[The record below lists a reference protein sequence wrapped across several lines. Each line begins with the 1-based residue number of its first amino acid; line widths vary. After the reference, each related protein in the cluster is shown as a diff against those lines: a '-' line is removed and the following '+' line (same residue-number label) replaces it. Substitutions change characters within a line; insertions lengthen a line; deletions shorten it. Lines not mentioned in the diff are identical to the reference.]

1 MSSLTTTYAVIT
13 PVRDEEGYIGLT
25 IECMIQQSVRPVE
38 WVIVDDGSSD
48 RTGAI
53 IDGYARQYPWIH
65 VHHRPNR
72 GFRKAGG
79 GVVEAF
85 NDGYN
90 SLGCRNWDFIVK
102 FDGDLSFH
110 PDYFQKCFDYFEQ
123 EPGLGIGG
131 GGIYHVVD
139 EQEHLEPCPAFH
151 VRGATKIYRKAC
163 WEALGGLWPAPGWD
177 TFDEVKANR
186 LGWSTRSF
194 SDLRLTHH
202 RVTGTADGIWAGL
215 VKNGR
220 ANYICGYHP
229 LFMLGKCVRRVFGRP
244 YIIGSI
250 ALAYGFLT
258 GYWKRIPQV
267 NDPLTIAYLRRQ
279 QLGRLSGAAT
289 IWK

>member
-1 MSSLTTTYAVIT
+1 MSPAGARYVVIT
-13 PVRDEEGYIGLT
+13 PVRDEEVYIGST
-25 IECMIQQSVRPVE
+25 IECMIQQSLRPIE
-38 WVIVDDGSSD
+38 WVIVNDGSTD
-48 RTGAI
+48 ETGSI
-53 IDGYARQYPWIH
+53 IDDYARQYTWIH
-65 VHHRPNR
+65 ACHRTNR

-85 NDGYN
+85 NDGYK
-90 SLGCRNWDFIVK
+90 SLARRDWDFIVK
-102 FDGDLSFH
+102 FDGDLSFG
-110 PDYFQKCFDYFEQ
+110 PQYFEKCFEYFER

-139 EQEHLEPCPAFH
+139 GQEHLEACPAFH

-163 WEALGGLWPAPGWD
+163 WEGLGGLWPAPGWD

-186 LGWSTRSF
+186 LGWTTRSF
-194 SDLRLTHH
+194 NDLHLTHH
-202 RVTGTADGIWAGL
+202 RVTGTADGVWAGL

-229 LFMLGKCVRRVFGRP
+229 LFMLGKCARRSLHRP
-244 YIIGSI
+244 YILGSI
-250 ALAYGFLT
+250 ALSYGFIT
-258 GYWKRIPQV
+258 GYLKRIPQV

-279 QLGRLSGAAT
+279 QLGRLAGART

>member
-1 MSSLTTTYAVIT
+1 MSSLTTKYAVIT